1 MTGALLRTVLITSLL
16 LALPLAGCLE
26 SISNNQ
32 PPTVTMTI
40 SPSGTLKAQEQVTFD
55 ATGSSDPDA
64 DALTFTW
71 NFGDGNTGTGLTAK
85 HTYASPG
92 DFTITLTVSDGQ
104 HEAEAT

>member
-32 PPTVTMTI
+32 PPTVTMSI

-55 ATGSSDPDA
+55 ATGSSDP
-64 DALTFTW
+64 
-71 NFGDGNTGTGLTAK
+71 GPRDG
-85 HTYASPG
+85 S
-92 DFTITLTVSDGQ
+92 TVAGNPPP
-104 HEAEAT
+104 AFP